1 MKKRHKIKIS
11 DLSFSYYDRL
21 ILDNVNA
28 EFVEN
33 GITAIVGPS
42 GQGKSTLLTILNRL
56 WEGMPG
62 SQMNGSV
69 EIRFNDLFFDIHDY
83 PADHLRRRVGML
95 FQTPNPLPMSIV
107 QNMAFPLKLAGL
119 KDRELTRHKVET
131 ALQQA
136 FLWDEVKDRLDD
148 NALALSGGQQQRLCI
163 ARAMIMEPEVLLLDE
178 PTSSLDSRA
187 CEKIEQ
193 LMASLAQQCTLVMV
207 SHYLDQVKRVA
218 DTIWKLE
225 NRTLVSRQQ

>member
-1 MKKRHKIKIS
+1 MKEQSKIKIR
-11 DLSFSYYDRL
+11 DLSFSYFGHP

-33 GITAIVGPS
+33 RVTAIIGPS

-56 WEGMPG
+56 CEGIPG
-62 SQMNGSV
+62 NRVSGKV
-69 EIRFNDLFFDIHDY
+69 EIRFNDLFSDIHDY
-83 PADHLRRRVGML
+83 PVDDLRRRVGLL
-95 FQTPNPLPMSIV
+95 FQAPNPLPMSIMK
-107 QNMAFPLKLAGL
+107 NMSFPLKLAGL
-119 KDRELTRHKVET
+119 KDRELTRHKIET

-148 NALALSGGQQQRLCI
+148 SALSLSGGQQQRLCI

-193 LMASLAQQCTLVMV
+193 LMANLAQQCTLVMV

-225 NRTLVSRQQ
+225 DRTLLRTR

>member
-1 MKKRHKIKIS
+1 MKEKNKIKIS
-11 DLSFSYYDRL
+11 DLSFSYNDRL

-28 EFVEN
+28 EFAEN
-33 GITAIVGPS
+33 RITAIVGPS

-62 SQMNGSV
+62 SRMSGRV
-69 EIRFNDLFFDIHDY
+69 EIRFNDLFCDIHDY

-107 QNMAFPLKLAGL
+107 GNMAFPLKLAGL
-119 KDRELTRHKVET
+119 KDRELTRHKIKT

-136 FLWDEVKDRLDD
+136 VLWDEVKDRLND

-178 PTSSLDSRA
+178 PTSSLDSQA

-207 SHYLDQVKRVA
+207 SHYQDQIKRVA
-218 DTIWKLE
+218 DTVWKLE
-225 NRTLVSRQQ
+225 NCTLTMG